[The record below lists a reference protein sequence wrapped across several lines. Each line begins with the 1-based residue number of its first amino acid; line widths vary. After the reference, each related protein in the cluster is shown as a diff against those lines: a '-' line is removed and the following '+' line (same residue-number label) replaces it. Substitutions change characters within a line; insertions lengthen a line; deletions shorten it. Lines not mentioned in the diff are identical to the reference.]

1 MTIAQPLWFFAWVAV
16 AVLALVLVW
25 ASRRSLARWRAV
37 FSDVLLERVAPGHV
51 LRRRAARRT
60 LAIAGLALTVLALA
74 EPRYGKGFQTL
85 TGKGAD
91 VVIVLDLSRSMAAQ
105 DVEPSRMER
114 ARREILDL
122 LDVVEGD
129 RIGLVVYAGGAIPRM
144 PLTVDHVAL
153 KQLIQEL
160 SPGTFV
166 AQGSALD
173 AGLRSALGMLQEDD
187 TQRGGQAILVLSDGE
202 VHRPSDAFEAAREVS
217 DAGVVIYAM
226 GIGRTPAPIPDGK
239 RGFVQDRGEVVLSDP
254 DPSALREVARLT
266 GGAYVD
272 SVASSQDIEQ
282 LYTQEMR
289 RNLEAVERMTV
300 QREVWNSGYT
310 WPLSLGF
317 VCLLCSAW
325 LGDGRRRLLPAVVVM
340 SLVGFAAPLSAE
352 AAPAEELAE
361 ADRLYRAERFDEAA
375 NELTDLMLDWPGDVD
390 VLDRLGAA
398 RYRAGDYDGA
408 ARAWDE
414 AARLQGEGSNSRLF
428 NSANA
433 HYQAGRLEESVRRYD
448 ELLEADP
455 SHEGATNNRELV
467 ASEIERRRQ
476 MQPPPPPPPQE
487 GEGEDSEGEGEEDS
501 SEPQEGDQEGDEQGD
516 ASEAQQGE
524 DPDGES
530 GSPQE
535 ANPSEAS
542 PQDANE
548 GTEGADPSGDASDEP
563 PQEGGQ
569 GGMETATEGP
579 ITEGEAHRLFD
590 SVEEGS
596 QEHLVLPGSGEGK
609 PW

>member
-1 MTIAQPLWFFAWVAV
+1 MTIAQPFWLFALLGV
-16 AVLALVLVW
+16 AVLALILVW
-25 ASRRSLARWRAV
+25 ASRRSLTRWRAV
-37 FSDVLLERVAPGHV
+37 FSAVLLERVAPARV
-51 LRRRAARRT
+51 LRRRRVRRA
-60 LAIAGLALTVLALA
+60 LALVGLALTVLALA
-74 EPRYGKGFQTL
+74 EPRYGKGIQTL

-91 VVIVLDLSRSMAAQ
+91 VVVVLDLSRSMAAQ

-114 ARREILDL
+114 ARREIFDL
-122 LDVVEGD
+122 LDLVEGD

-160 SPGTFV
+160 SPRTFV

-202 VHRPSDAFEAAREVS
+202 VHRPEDALAAAREVA
-217 DAGVVIYAM
+217 DAGVVIYTM
-226 GIGRTPAPIPDGK
+226 GIGRVPAPIPDGK

-254 DPSALREVARLT
+254 DPVALREVARVT

-282 LYTQEMR
+282 LYMQEMR
-289 RNLEAVERMTV
+289 RNLQAVERMTV
-300 QREVWNSGYT
+300 QREVWNSGYS
-310 WPLSLGF
+310 WPLSFGF
-317 VCLLCSAW
+317 ACLLCSAW
-325 LGDGRRRLLPAVVVM
+325 LGDGRRHLAPALLAVSLAGVFASSPAQ
-340 SLVGFAAPLSAE
+340 
-352 AAPAEELAE
+352 AAPAEELAQ
-361 ADRLYRAERFDEAA
+361 ADRLYRADRFDEAA
-375 NELTDLMLDWPGDVD
+375 RELTDLMLEWPGDPD

-414 AARLQGEGSNSRLF
+414 AAQLQGEGSASSLF

-433 HYQAGRLEESVRRYD
+433 HYQAGRLEESVRRYE
-448 ELLEADP
+448 ELLETDP
-455 SHEGATNNRELV
+455 SHRGATNNRDV
-467 ASEIERRRQ
+467 VSAEIERRRQ

-487 GEGEDSEGEGEEDS
+487 GEGEDSESDGEQEPSD
-501 SEPQEGDQEGDEQGD
+501 PQEGEQDGDAQGD
-516 ASEAQQGE
+516 ASNEPSEPSQDGQTGE
-524 DPDGES
+524 
-530 GSPQE
+530 PQE
-535 ANPSEAS
+535 ANPSEGS
-542 PQDANE
+542 PEDPSE
-548 GTEGADPSGDASDEP
+548 GSEGADPSGEAPE
-563 PQEGGQ
+563 EGDQ
-569 GGMETATEGP
+569 GGAGQPTEGP

-596 QEHLVLPGSGEGK
+596 QEHLVLPGAGEGK